1 MIGRSASQGPSHRW
15 SIVARMTLLWAL
27 LFTATTGL
35 VVGGTYAL
43 VARSVRSPG
52 PENAPVEVVDA
63 IQANLGAEATARF
76 AEVVESARNDVLD
89 TLRRRSIAVFL
100 VGVVCS
106 TLAAWLLARR
116 SIAPVRRLTDAAR
129 GISATNLSERIALA
143 GPDDELKRLADTF
156 DSMLE
161 RLELSFDSQRLFAA
175 HASHEL
181 RTPLAVLRAEA
192 ELTRSTHPSADAAH
206 LAEVTIRQ
214 ADRADRLVG
223 SLLALARAEGGALA
237 FAQVDLADLVGEVVS
252 EAAAAADAAGVTLDL
267 ELANAFVSG
276 DAVLLRSLVSNLVA
290 NAISYNHSGGSVTI
304 TLTFDH
310 AAKSA
315 ELVVNNTGRH
325 LATDEVDNLIHP
337 FARADIER
345 QRVAGSGI
353 GMAVVTAVAAAHH
366 GSFAAQPRT
375 GGGLVARVV
384 LPAMDSHGT

>member
-52 PENAPVEVVDA
+52 PENAPAEVVDA
-63 IQANLGAEATARF
+63 IQTNLGPEAATRF

-161 RLELSFDSQRLFAA
+161 RLELSFDSSDFSLHTR
-175 HASHEL
+175 
-181 RTPLAVLRAEA
+181 RTSCGP
-192 ELTRSTHPSADAAH
+192 PSPCC
-206 LAEVTIRQ
+206 
-214 ADRADRLVG
+214 
-223 SLLALARAEGGALA
+223 ARRP
-237 FAQVDLADLVGEVVS
+237 
-252 EAAAAADAAGVTLDL
+252 
-267 ELANAFVSG
+267 N
-276 DAVLLRSLVSNLVA
+276 
-290 NAISYNHSGGSVTI
+290 
-304 TLTFDH
+304 
-310 AAKSA
+310 
-315 ELVVNNTGRH
+315 
-325 LATDEVDNLIHP
+325 
-337 FARADIER
+337 
-345 QRVAGSGI
+345 
-353 GMAVVTAVAAAHH
+353 
-366 GSFAAQPRT
+366 
-375 GGGLVARVV
+375 
-384 LPAMDSHGT
+384 